1 MQYVNIYIYIYIY
14 TYIYI
19 YICTHTYIYIYIYT
33 YLFNSNNSHLTNL
46 YTVDSKTYRNKQ
58 SSEKGLYVSYTYT
71 SDITIANN

>member
-1 MQYVNIYIYIYIY
+1 MS
-14 TYIYI
+14 
-19 YICTHTYIYIYIYT
+19 IYIYIYT